1 MRILSND
8 SLQDSFILRIVGCII
23 GAFFYA
29 VGVNFFIV
37 PANLYTGGIMG
48 FCQVIR
54 TVFFPNLKAFDI
66 AGVLYYLI
74 NIPLLLIAW
83 KHLDRKFAIKTIV
96 SASAMTLFLLILPIR
111 QVFNPGSGP
120 ENARLVNSLI
130 GGLIAGAGCGIVLL
144 MGGTSGGVD
153 IVGIFLFKKG
163 SHLSVGQLNLFV
175 NVVLYTTCAMIFDIP
190 TAIYSIIYA
199 VLCSFA
205 VDRLHMQNIN
215 VEVNIITKVDP
226 QEMEK
231 DIMNKVRRG
240 VTRIGG
246 EGGFTGES
254 VSLLYIMVSKYEV
267 MRVRNIV
274 KKHDP
279 NAFVT
284 VKSGIMVYGN
294 YLKKL

>member
-1 MRILSND
+1 MRDRTAD
-8 SLQDSFILRIVGCII
+8 SLQNSFILRIIGCIL
-23 GAFFYA
+23 GAFIYA

-37 PANLYTGGIMG
+37 PANLYTGGLMG

-66 AGVLYYLI
+66 AGVLYYII
-74 NIPLLLIAW
+74 NFPLLLIAW
-83 KHLDRKFAIKTIV
+83 KHLDRKFAIKTII
-96 SASAMTLFLLILPIR
+96 SASSMTLFLLLLPIK
-111 QVFNPGSGP
+111 QVFNPGSDP
-120 ENARLVNSLI
+120 ESTRLVNSLI

-153 IVGIFLFKKG
+153 IIGIFLFKKG
-163 SHLSVGQLNLFV
+163 KHLSIGQLNLFV
-175 NVVLYTTCAMIFDIP
+175 NIVLYATCAIIFNIP
-190 TAIYSIIYA
+190 TAIYSVIYA

-205 VDRLHMQNIN
+205 IDRLHMQNIN
-215 VEVNIITKVDP
+215 VEVNIITKLDP

-231 DIMNKVRRG
+231 DIMKNVRRG
-240 VTRIGG
+240 VTRINA

-267 MRVRNIV
+267 TKLRNIV

-294 YLKKL
+294 YLKKI

>member
-1 MRILSND
+1 MRDRTAD
-8 SLQDSFILRIVGCII
+8 SLQNSFILRIIGCII
-23 GAFFYA
+23 GAFIYA

-54 TVFFPNLKAFDI
+54 TELFPNLTAFDI
-66 AGVLYYLI
+66 AGVLYYAI

-83 KHLDRKFAIKTIV
+83 KNLDRKFAIKTII
-96 SASAMTLFLLILPIR
+96 STSAMTLFLLLLPIK
-111 QVFNPGSGP
+111 QVFKPDADLEST
-120 ENARLVNSLI
+120 RLVNSLI
-130 GGLIAGAGCGIVLL
+130 GGLFAGAGCGIILL
-144 MGGTSGGVD
+144 MGGTGGGVD
-153 IVGIFLFKKG
+153 IIGIFLFKRGK
-163 SHLSVGQLNLFV
+163 HLSVGQLNLFV
-175 NVVLYTTCAMIFDIP
+175 NVVLYTTCAILFDIP

-205 VDRLHMQNIN
+205 IDRLHMQNIN
-215 VEVNIITKVDP
+215 VEVNIITKLDP
-226 QEMEK
+226 HDLETE
-231 DIMNKVRRG
+231 IMKKVGRG
-240 VTRIGG
+240 VTRINA
-246 EGGFTGES
+246 EGGFTGEP

-267 MRVRNIV
+267 TKLRNIV

-294 YLKKL
+294 YRKKI

>member
-1 MRILSND
+1 MRDRTAD
-8 SLQDSFILRIVGCII
+8 SLQNSFILRIIGCIL
-23 GAFFYA
+23 GAFIYA

-37 PANLYTGGIMG
+37 PANLYTGGLMG

-66 AGVLYYLI
+66 AGVLYYII
-74 NIPLLLIAW
+74 NFPLLLIAW
-83 KHLDRKFAIKTIV
+83 KHLDRKFAIKTII
-96 SASAMTLFLLILPIR
+96 SASSMTLFLLLLPIK
-111 QVFNPGSGP
+111 QVFNPGSDP
-120 ENARLVNSLI
+120 ESTRLVNSLI
-130 GGLIAGAGCGIVLL
+130 GGLIAGAGCGIILL

-153 IVGIFLFKKG
+153 IIGIFLFKKG
-163 SHLSVGQLNLFV
+163 KHLSIGQLNLFV
-175 NVVLYTTCAMIFDIP
+175 NIVLYATCAIIFNIP
-190 TAIYSIIYA
+190 TAIYSVIYA

-205 VDRLHMQNIN
+205 IDRLHMQNIN
-215 VEVNIITKVDP
+215 VEVNIITKLDP

-231 DIMNKVRRG
+231 DIMKNVRRG
-240 VTRIGG
+240 VTRINA

-267 MRVRNIV
+267 TKLRNIV

-294 YLKKL
+294 YLKKI